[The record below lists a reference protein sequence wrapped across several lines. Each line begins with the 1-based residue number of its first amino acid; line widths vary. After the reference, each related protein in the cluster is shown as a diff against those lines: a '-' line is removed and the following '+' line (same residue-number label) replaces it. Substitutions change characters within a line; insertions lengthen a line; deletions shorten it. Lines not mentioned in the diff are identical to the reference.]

1 MIWWLWLAV
10 GIVLLGIELLSPGG
24 FYVLFFGMSALAI
37 GTLAGLGVAGP
48 PWFQRLLFSVLAV
61 VSLLV
66 FRDPLLKKMR
76 AAAPD
81 APAVETVVGEVA
93 TPLEN
98 IAPGAIGR
106 AELRGATWSARNA
119 DQKDLAS
126 GQRCRVQQ
134 VDGLLLLIRAE

>member
-1 MIWWLWLAV
+1 MVWWLWLAV
-10 GIVLLGIELLSPGG
+10 GIVLLGVELLSPGG

-48 PWFQRLLFSVLAV
+48 PWFQWLLFSALAV

-81 APAVETVVGEVA
+81 APAMETVVGEVA

-98 IAPGAIGR
+98 IARGAIGR
-106 AELRGATWSARNA
+106 VELRGATWSARNA